1 MTEINAMA
9 SALGIGVAT
18 GANANQAIRWTDGNI
33 SAPNDLVIDTGNL
46 VALRF
51 DNGGSGG
58 AIRIVGIVTNSQTGG
73 SVPGTNAI
81 AQSCW
86 TSMMP

>member
-1 MTEINAMA
+1 MA
-9 SALGIGVAT
+9 IT
-18 GANANQAIRWTDGNI
+18 ANANQAIRWSDGVI
-33 SAPNDLVIDTGNL
+33 LTRNDLVIDTNSL

-58 AIRIVGIVTNSQTGG
+58 AIRIVGIVTQAQTGG
-73 SVPGTNAI
+73 NVAGTNAI
-81 AQSCW
+81 ATSCW